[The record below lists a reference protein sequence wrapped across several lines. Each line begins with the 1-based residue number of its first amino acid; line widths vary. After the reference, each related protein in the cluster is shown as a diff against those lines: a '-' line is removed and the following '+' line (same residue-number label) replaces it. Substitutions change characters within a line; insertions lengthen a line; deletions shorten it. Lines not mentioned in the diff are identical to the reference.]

1 MGGVAQESAGYLAS
15 LSSTR
20 PAHQALQPADVLQ
33 LDLRVLQLLGQ
44 SRLDSLGLQ
53 TSGFAFLQLI
63 GDGERVG
70 E

>member
-1 MGGVAQESAGYLAS
+1 MGGVAQESAGYLTS
-15 LSSTR
+15 FSSTR

-44 SRLDSLGLQ
+44 SRLDALGLQ

-63 GDGERVG
+63 GDVERVG